1 MKAGIFRK
9 QNIKKGEAGRQSKC
23 QTASY
28 PLHSAP
34 PSKRVVP
41 TTFGGA

>member
-9 QNIKKGEAGRQSKC
+9 QNRKKDKSRWQSEC
-23 QTASY
+23 QTAGY
-28 PLHSAP
+28 PLRSAP
-34 PSKRVVP
+34 LSKRVVP